1 MSPSVATWTVVAQ
14 KPGRPPRE
22 NRRVSEL
29 SRFSE
34 LAAAPEPALDAIA
47 LALAAEFRDVDASGA
62 FATLDALGAELLHAA
77 ARTGAAVRLAVAC
90 GRVLGDAYGFA
101 GDRQRYEDPRNSML
115 DIVLSRR
122 RGLPILLSVVY
133 IEVARRAQISLTGVG
148 LPGHFVVAH
157 FGADPPVLLD
167 PFAGGR
173 ILAVEIDPKLVRPWR
188 THEIAMRILNNLL
201 ASYQRRGN
209 LTNSIRAA
217 KMRLM
222 LPASE
227 AQRKTL
233 AAELRGLLAQL
244 N

>member
-1 MSPSVATWTVVAQ
+1 M
-14 KPGRPPRE
+14 
-22 NRRVSEL
+22 SEL
-29 SRFSE
+29 ARFSE
-34 LAAAPEPALDAIA
+34 LAAAPEPSLDAIA

-77 ARTGAAVRLAVAC
+77 GRTGAAASELAVAC
-90 GRVLGDAYGFA
+90 GRLLGDAYGFA

-133 IEVARRAQISLTGVG
+133 IEVARRAQFSLAGVG

-188 THEIAMRILNNLL
+188 THEIALRILNNLL

-209 LTNSIRAA
+209 LTNAIRAA

-227 AQRKTL
+227 AQRKML
-233 AAELRGLLAQL
+233 AAELRGLRAQL